1 MGTASCSH
9 NEEERLGSYLTDGG
23 EGLMLAFLNHSFT
36 RFLLVGVLNTIVG
49 LSSIY
54 LLLHLFG
61 LAYWPATFFGN
72 AIGAACSYT
81 LNKRFT
87 FRASVPFGRSVWKFA
102 LVTLVCYLLS
112 YWLGELLTVTLP
124 AERAENVAVVL
135 GSAFYTV
142 LNYLGHRYFTFR

>member
-1 MGTASCSH
+1 MIAI
-9 NEEERLGSYLTDGG
+9 
-23 EGLMLAFLNHSFT
+23 LNHSFT

-54 LLLHLFG
+54 LLLTLIG
-61 LAYWPATFFGN
+61 LPYWPATFFGN
-72 AIGAACSYT
+72 GVGAACSYV

-87 FRASVPFGRSVWKFA
+87 FRASVPLGRSVWKFA
-102 LVTLVCYLLS
+102 LVTLACYLLS
-112 YWLGELLTVTLP
+112 YWLAEWLTAALP
-124 AERAENVAVVL
+124 SGWAENLAVLV